1 MSATSS
7 SSRSTDSLGRLL
19 QPEGVSRLRVGGDLI
34 VIALLTVLVS
44 AAGTLFGA
52 LAVPEEHSH
61 GKAAEHLEAGE
72 AAEHHEA
79 EAAHEAETGAGDFAA
94 ALLVSVA
101 GVGIVPVALRSA
113 RRRNE
118 IERPGARPHRDV
130 SEALRLGVALAS
142 AGAATIH
149 FAVIAQHFE
158 EYWLFGSFFI
168 AVAIAQLAWA
178 MLVVVRPSP
187 AVYLAGV
194 AGNAAV
200 AATWVISR
208 TTGLPL
214 GPEPGEPEPV
224 GTADGVATAFEVLIA
239 AVTLLLLLRVTSR
252 KRPLAP
258 FTAVTA
264 VTTLAAIG
272 LTALSLLSLAGA
284 PDQTPEASY
293 EITVTVGPPAF
304 GQPR

>member
-1 MSATSS
+1 MSVSGQS
-7 SSRSTDSLGRLL
+7 STDPLGPLRKER
-19 QPEGVSRLRVGGDLI
+19 PEGVSRLRVEGDRRLDRLI
-34 VIALLTVLVS
+34 AIVLLTALV
-44 AAGTLFGA
+44 AASGTLFGV
-52 LAVPEEHSH
+52 LAVP
-61 GKAAEHLEAGE
+61 AGHPHRE

-79 EAAHEAETGAGDFAA
+79 EVAHEAQTLGAGDVAA

-101 GVGIVPVALRSA
+101 GVAIVPVALRSA

-118 IERPGARPHRDV
+118 LERPGARPDREV

-149 FAVIAQHFE
+149 FAVIAQHLE

-178 MLVVVRPSP
+178 MLVLFRPSP
-187 AVYLAGV
+187 AVYLAGMV
-194 AGNAAV
+194 GNAAV
-200 AATWVISR
+200 AATWAVSR

-214 GPEPGEPEPV
+214 GSEPGVPESV
-224 GTADGVATAFEVLIA
+224 GTADSVATAFEVLIVA
-239 AVTLLLLLRVTSR
+239 GTLLLLLRMTSR
-252 KRPLAP
+252 KRPLAR
-258 FTAVTA
+258 FTAATA
-264 VTTLAAIG
+264 VATLAAIG

-284 PDQTPEASY
+284 PDRTSEASY